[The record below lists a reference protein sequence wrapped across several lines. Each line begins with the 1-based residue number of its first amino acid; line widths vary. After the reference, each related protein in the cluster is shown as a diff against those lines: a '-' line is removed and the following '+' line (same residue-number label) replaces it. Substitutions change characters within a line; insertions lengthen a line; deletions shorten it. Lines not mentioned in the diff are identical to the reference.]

1 MTDYDI
7 EVEIIWGSDGE
18 PAAFEVTTKKGTYVY
33 LAEELE
39 GSNLLSIIDEGKV
52 TVYGQ
57 EQQYTREEHQSIFG
71 W

>member
-7 EVEIIWGSDGE
+7 EVEIIWGSDGG
-18 PAAFEVTTKKGTYVY
+18 PAAFEVTTKNGTYVY

-39 GSNLLSIIDEGKV
+39 GSNLLNIIDEGKV

-57 EQQYTREEHQSIFG
+57 EQQYSREEHKAIYG

>member
-18 PAAFEVTTKKGTYVY
+18 PSAFEVTTKNGTYVY

-39 GSNLLSIIDEGKV
+39 GSNLLNIIDEGKV

-57 EQQYTREEHQSIFG
+57 EQQYSQEEHRAIYG